1 MVLYLQKT
9 VFVFLEQ
16 FEAFKCHMC
25 YIITNSMTVKE
36 ILHFNC
42 TNGKPQKIRKCN
54 STVHALR
61 LSATILENRGFQP
74 FTDHEPL

>member
-42 TNGKPQKIRKCN
+42 TNGKASKNQE
-54 STVHALR
+54 V
-61 LSATILENRGFQP
+61 
-74 FTDHEPL
+74 